1 MNQLAEG
8 TVSEP
13 IPSRFGLHLIQV
25 TGRRTHKV
33 SQQEFRE
40 MVRQTLRERKIEET
54 YPRWVQELR
63 STSYVEYRPAPE
75 Q

>member
-1 MNQLAEG
+1 
-8 TVSEP
+8 
-13 IPSRFGLHLIQV
+13 
-25 TGRRTHKV
+25 
-33 SQQEFRE
+33 